1 MKNRPCLFEVINK
14 APQSQQAVPKLRVPF
29 LRAKPKSSPPPQ
41 QLVAQALTEEEA
53 AAELARRRALA
64 EAEARARADADARA
78 LQEKQARRMAKM
90 ERKAAKEA
98 ERAAAREQKARLA
111 AEQAAAKLAAK
122 MAAGKDEGVDGGG
135 TEPLRPIIAVGSG
148 GRFGFSLNTATCM
161 VIAGTVC
168 GLVIVAF
175 SVGRRLGSESNP
187 GEMTTVAA
195 IKNLEALTSDSP
207 QNKPGKS
214 SGAAKQSAVA
224 PKAGRAAVKD
234 LDELLTPPASVTKNN
249 IVANQ
254 AVRIDPPATDD
265 SPDQK
270 KLNYVQ
276 IEWFQISADKSGED
290 LRAELEDVRR
300 FLRARGFET
309 FARELPRGFILYS
322 AAGFRMSKDTRAD
335 REAFLRQIEK
345 VGQEYFRGGGRY
357 QFKDCFFVSHGNA
370 MKGRPVVFK
379 E

>member
-29 LRAKPKSSPPPQ
+29 LRSKPKSSPPPQ

-78 LQEKQARRMAKM
+78 LQEKQARRMAKL

-98 ERAAAREQKARLA
+98 ERAAARERKARLA
-111 AEQAAAKLAAK
+111 AEREAEKAARKLAAGPH
-122 MAAGKDEGVDGGG
+122 ADVDGAAD
-135 TEPLRPIIAVGSG
+135 RPVRQIITAGSG
-148 GRFGFSLNTATCM
+148 GRIGFSLNTATCM

-168 GLVIVAF
+168 GLIIVAF
-175 SVGRRLGSESNP
+175 SVGRRLGGDTNP
-187 GEMTTVAA
+187 GELTTVAA
-195 IKNLEALTSDSP
+195 IKNLEALTADEP

-214 SGAAKQSAVA
+214 SGVVKMSVAA
-224 PKAGRAAVKD
+224 PKSGRAVGKD

-254 AVRIDPPATDD
+254 AVRIEPPATDD

-270 KLNYVQ
+270 KLNHVQ

-300 FLRARGFET
+300 FLKSRGFET

-322 AAGFRMSKDTRAD
+322 AAGFRMSKETRAE

-345 VGQEYFRGGGRY
+345 IGQEYFRGGGRY